1 MIDKRVKTP
10 AEAVRDVKDGDT
22 VLISG
27 FGEAGNPTELIHA
40 VIDQGAR
47 GLTVVANNAGN
58 GHQGLAALIEAGRV
72 RKIVCSFPRSSRSEV
87 FQSAYSKGAIELE
100 VVPQGTLAERIRA
113 GGAGIGGF
121 YTPTAVGT
129 PLAEGKERRTID
141 GKDYL
146 LEMPIRADVALV
158 KAHQADPWGNLTYRK
173 AARNFGPPMC
183 SAARLTIVQVEKIV
197 SLGDI
202 DPDHVVT
209 PSIFVDRVVEVAD
222 AISEAKIL
230 LGREEPRWIPPHQQK
245 PKEARR

>member
-1 MIDKRVKTP
+1 MIDKRARTP
-10 AEAVRDVKDGDT
+10 AEAVLGVKDGDT

-40 VIDQGAR
+40 VIDHGSR

-72 RKIVCSFPRSSRSEV
+72 RKIICSFPRSSRSEV
-87 FQSAYSKGAIELE
+87 FQEVYTRGAIDLE

-121 YTPTAVGT
+121 YTPTGVGT

-141 GKDYL
+141 GRDYL

-158 KAHQADPWGNLTYRK
+158 KAYRADPWGNLTYRK
-173 AARNFGPPMC
+173 AARNFCPPMC

-197 SLGDI
+197 ALGDI

-209 PSIFVDRVVEVAD
+209 PSIFVDRIVEVAD

-230 LGREEPRWIPPHQQK
+230 LGREEPRWIPPHQRK
-245 PKEARR
+245 AAGARR